1 VIASID
7 VEALLE
13 LAWVAP
19 VAAVLVSS
27 AFSLIVLGSARAA
40 DSRRAGATG
49 AAVAYGAL
57 AVVASIAFAGM
68 VIAAISV
75 IVAK

>member
-1 VIASID
+1 MIASID
-7 VEALLE
+7 VGALLE

-19 VAAVLVSS
+19 VAGIVVST

-40 DSRRAGATG
+40 DKSRAGENG

-57 AVVASIAFAGM
+57 ALVAGLAFAGL

>member
-1 VIASID
+1 MIASID
-7 VEALLE
+7 VGALLE

-19 VAAVLVSS
+19 LSAIVVST

-40 DSRRAGATG
+40 DCRRTG
-49 AAVAYGAL
+49 QNSAAVAYGAL
-57 AVVASIAFAGM
+57 VLVAGLAFSGL